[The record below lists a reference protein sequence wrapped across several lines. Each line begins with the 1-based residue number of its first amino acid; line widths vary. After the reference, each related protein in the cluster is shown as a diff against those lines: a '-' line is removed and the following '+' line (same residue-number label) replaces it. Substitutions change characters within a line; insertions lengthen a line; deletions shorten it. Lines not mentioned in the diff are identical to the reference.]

1 MNSTLIIYES
11 KYGTTQKVAHILSLI
26 LGPSKLC
33 NIEEKVPDVNIY
45 ENIVIAFPLYEEKSA
60 HHIITYFKDHIYDF
74 SKKKVCIVSVGLSKS
89 DGIKYGLRLKDL
101 IKKNDIY
108 YHFIKGQLVIEKL
121 DDKDKIS
128 LESYCKKIKIPFVD
142 MGKFEDKKVINAG
155 IKIKEYFDRPK
166 NEAPREVIRKEI
178 EEFIKENNTCSISTG
193 YEDFLRST
201 PIEYEYFQ
209 GNFYF
214 ISEGGLKF
222 VGILQNK
229 NISVSIYENYTDMNH
244 LNGLQISGEV
254 ELLDYWSS
262 EYEKVL
268 KLKKIGVDRF
278 KNLPI
283 SMNIIKV
290 KPSKFEFL
298 YSKFKEMGYNIKQNL
313 INA

>member
-166 NEAPREVIRKEI
+166 K
-178 EEFIKENNTCSISTG
+178 
-193 YEDFLRST
+193 
-201 PIEYEYFQ
+201 
-209 GNFYF
+209 
-214 ISEGGLKF
+214 
-222 VGILQNK
+222 IL
-229 NISVSIYENYTDMNH
+229 IT
-244 LNGLQISGEV
+244 
-254 ELLDYWSS
+254 
-262 EYEKVL
+262 
-268 KLKKIGVDRF
+268 R
-278 KNLPI
+278 
-283 SMNIIKV
+283 
-290 KPSKFEFL
+290 
-298 YSKFKEMGYNIKQNL
+298 
-313 INA
+313 